1 MIIKKEKNGDVTV
14 YHVKKNYDD
23 AKMKQKMNTFVKPQ
37 DIDIILKDDADVYT
51 EEGKLLLRFRKNAIH
66 NKQHITQFYDN
77 IIKFAQNVTSNRGN
91 ATGSKK
97 SNIGFNPKVMTNIFG
112 YFDRWGPSQKFVFK
126 RLGKTPKLSVRECRF
141 NMEWPEQYEKTIPMI
156 QDIDGLYAKL
166 VPAEYKLQRKKAD
179 ETHFKIPDTAFTTIT
194 TNVNYQTSI
203 HTDKGDDVEGFGNL
217 AVIEEGEYTGGETC
231 FPQYGVGVDVRTGD
245 VLFMNVHLPH
255 ANLPIHKKT
264 KDAKRLSIV
273 CYLRE
278 RVWKITRGKPRKVY
292 ERHNKTV
299 KKMLQP
305 K

>member
-1 MIIKKEKNGDVTV
+1 MIIKKEKKGDVTV

-23 AKMKQKMNTFVKPQ
+23 DKMRHNISKFIKPS
-37 DIDIILKDDADVYT
+37 DIDVILTDSADVYT
-51 EEGKLLLRFRKNAIH
+51 EEGNLLLRFRKNAIT
-66 NKQHITQFYDN
+66 NKEHITQFYDN
-77 IIKFAQNVTSNRGN
+77 IIKFAQNVTNNRGN
-91 ATGSKK
+91 ASGKKK
-97 SNIGFNPKVMTNIFG
+97 SEDGSNAKVMTNIFG
-112 YFDRWGPSQKFVFK
+112 YFDKWGPSQKFVFK

-141 NMEWPEQYEKTIPMI
+141 NMEWPEQYKKTIPMI
-156 QDIDGLYAKL
+156 QDIDKLYEKL
-166 VPAEYKLQRKKAD
+166 TPDQYKLQRKKAD
-179 ETHFKIPDTAFTTIT
+179 ETHFKIPGTAFTTIT

-203 HTDKGDDVEGFGNL
+203 HTDKGDDSEGFGNL

-255 ANLPIHKKT
+255 ANLPIHKKS

-278 RVWKITRGKPRKVY
+278 RVWKLTKGKSRKVY

-299 KKMLQP
+299 KKML
-305 K
+305 KK